1 MIMNKKGFTMIE
13 LMVSIS
19 IIAIVMVFLVQLL
32 VNIRYDKLNELYDT
46 ANQINRAEIIKTV
59 EADFTSN
66 HNTEDSDTSLTDLVE
81 VNAVGSTADKLI
93 LNLTRNDTKTAT
105 ITVDKD
111 HFSYIDID
119 GKSHKWAL
127 KKNNPLSYYKIQ
139 DIKLNKIA
147 DKNST
152 NDYTFVLEIP
162 VIADP
167 DKTKDKAT
175 GGADNPN
182 EYDNKQDNLI
192 FYFSSY
198 NGNAK
203 ITATSTNF
211 NPLAQ

>member
-1 MIMNKKGFTMIE
+1 M
-13 LMVSIS
+13 
-19 IIAIVMVFLVQLL
+19 
-32 VNIRYDKLNELYDT
+32 
-46 ANQINRAEIIKTV
+46 
-59 EADFTSN
+59 
-66 HNTEDSDTSLTDLVE
+66 
-81 VNAVGSTADKLI
+81 
-93 LNLTRNDTKTAT
+93 
-105 ITVDKD
+105 
-111 HFSYIDID
+111 
-119 GKSHKWAL
+119 
-127 KKNNPLSYYKIQ
+127 
-139 DIKLNKIA
+139 NKIA